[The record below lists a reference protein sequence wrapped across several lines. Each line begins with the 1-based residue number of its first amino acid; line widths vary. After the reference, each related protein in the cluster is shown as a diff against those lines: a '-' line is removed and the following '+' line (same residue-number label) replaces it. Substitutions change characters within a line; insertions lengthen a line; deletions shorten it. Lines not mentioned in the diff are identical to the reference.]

1 VELALQTIVAATD
14 FSEVGDRAV
23 DAAFRLAADHGARL
37 LLLHVVERPPTPN
50 PLYAHYVPMP
60 GPEETRRAV
69 AAVEAAL
76 RERVP
81 AQLRTRVP
89 HEAIARL
96 GDPAEEILRLA
107 DERSASLVVV
117 ASHDRGPVARA
128 LLGSVSGRV
137 AARARCPVLI
147 AR

>member
-1 VELALQTIVAATD
+1 MELALQTIVAATD

-23 DAAFRLAADHGARL
+23 DTAFRLAADHGARL
-37 LLLHVVERPPTPN
+37 VLVHVIERPATPS

-69 AAVEAAL
+69 EAVEAAL

-81 AQLRTRVP
+81 AGLGTRVA
-89 HEAIARL
+89 HEVTARL
-96 GDPAEEILRLA
+96 GDPAQEIVRLA
-107 DERSASLVVV
+107 EERSASLVVV
-117 ASHDRGPVARA
+117 ASHDRGLVARA

-137 AARARCPVLI
+137 AAHARCPVLI